1 MKKSFVNSRVSPF
14 SERQRKRYI
23 MYLPEKTDL
32 YGETKALTHKI
43 MVLMVHGN
51 CKIFL
56 PVISLFRYALMA
68 YVFFNSTHL
77 TTSVNPE
84 FKVNSKYIN
93 QSSFIRKKQ
102 LSLWLSSDKKKVI
115 QWQSRESHLANT
127 VNKGSLPVW
136 EARPEGGVGVQEV
149 RTVEVGGAIGQVEP
163 AGIVVLVL
171 GLEARGR
178 GQEGA
183 MGTKP
188 RGPENRLVG

>member
-68 YVFFNSTHL
+68 YVFLIAH
-77 TTSVNPE
+77 
-84 FKVNSKYIN
+84 I
-93 QSSFIRKKQ
+93 
-102 LSLWLSSDKKKVI
+102 
-115 QWQSRESHLANT
+115 
-127 VNKGSLPVW
+127 
-136 EARPEGGVGVQEV
+136 
-149 RTVEVGGAIGQVEP
+149 
-163 AGIVVLVL
+163 
-171 GLEARGR
+171 
-178 GQEGA
+178 
-183 MGTKP
+183 
-188 RGPENRLVG
+188 